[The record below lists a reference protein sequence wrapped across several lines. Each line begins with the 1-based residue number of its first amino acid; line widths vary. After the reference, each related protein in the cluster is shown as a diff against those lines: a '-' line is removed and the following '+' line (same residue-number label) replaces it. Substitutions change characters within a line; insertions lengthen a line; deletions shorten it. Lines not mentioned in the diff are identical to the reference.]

1 MYSPSFIEQY
11 NNKGVMHKHSERGKQ
26 MDNVTTTVV
35 ESAQE
40 YSNDIEYYV
49 DLIHT
54 YGASTV
60 IIAVFIVVLLA
71 ILSYILRNNQKT
83 NNQIIKQQQELVD
96 LLLSTKKEDKEEN
109 SSKQQPNIVKEPDIV
124 QVFLT
129 INSSIKE
136 ILKDISDE
144 IDSSRTA
151 VYVFHNGVY
160 SSHGLPF
167 FKTSCVCE
175 VIKKNCGVTK
185 SINSHN
191 GLQLQMFDNSIS
203 YIYKNGKISICDTDD
218 DNNEFVHDSPVLIGM
233 FKNNNIKSASGISIY
248 DHDNNIVGILLTEFT
263 EVHDEDFLTNIE
275 NILIEKAPL
284 LSPILEYSGIYDT
297 TNK

>member
-1 MYSPSFIEQY
+1 
-11 NNKGVMHKHSERGKQ
+11 
-26 MDNVTTTVV
+26 MDSVTTTVV
-35 ESAQE
+35 DNAQQYSDEVSE
-40 YSNDIEYYV
+40 YTN
-49 DLIHT
+49 LIHT

-71 ILSYILRNNQKT
+71 MFAYILRTNQKT
-83 NNQIIKQQQELVD
+83 NNQLIKQQQKLVD
-96 LLLSTKKEDKEEN
+96 TLLTNKKDEEEN
-109 SSKQQPNIVKEPDIV
+109 NNSAQHSTIVKEPDIV
-124 QVFLT
+124 QVFLD

-144 IDSSRTA
+144 INSSRIA

-175 VIKKNCGVTK
+175 VIKKNCGVSK
-185 SINSHN
+185 SINLHS
-191 GLQLQMFDNSIS
+191 GLPLQMFDNNIS
-203 YIYKNGKISICDTDD
+203 YIYKNGKMTIIDVDD
-218 DNNEFVHDSPVLIGM
+218 EDNELVHDAPVLVGM
-233 FKNNNIKSASGISIY
+233 FKNNNIKSATGIAVY
-248 DHDNNIVGILLTEFT
+248 DHDNNILGILLTEFV
-263 EVHDEDFLTNIE
+263 ELQDKEFLNNVE

-284 LSPILEYSGIYDT
+284 LSPILEYSGIYNT

>member
-1 MYSPSFIEQY
+1 
-11 NNKGVMHKHSERGKQ
+11 
-26 MDNVTTTVV
+26 MDNVTTTTIV
-35 ESAQE
+35 ENIRQYSDEVSE
-40 YSNDIEYYV
+40 YSNI
-49 DLIHT
+49 INT

-71 ILSYILRNNQKT
+71 MFTYILRSNQKT
-83 NNQIIKQQQELVD
+83 NNQLIKQQQKLVD
-96 LLLSTKKEDKEEN
+96 TLLTNKKDDEEDKEKTPIQR
-109 SSKQQPNIVKEPDIV
+109 STVIKEPDIV
-124 QVFLT
+124 QVFLD

-144 IDSSRTA
+144 INSSRTA

-175 VIKKNCGVTK
+175 VIKKNCGVSK
-185 SINSHN
+185 SINLHS
-191 GLQLQMFDNSIS
+191 GLPLQMFDNNIS
-203 YIYKNGKISICDTDD
+203 YVYKNGKMTIIDVDD
-218 DNNEFVHDSPVLIGM
+218 EDNELVHDAPVLIGM
-233 FKNNNIKSASGISIY
+233 LKNNNIKSATGIAVY
-248 DHDNNIVGILLTEFT
+248 DHDNNILGILLTEFV
-263 EVHDEDFLTNIE
+263 ELQDKEFLNNIE

-284 LSPILEYSGIYDT
+284 LSPILEYSGIYNT

>member
-1 MYSPSFIEQY
+1 
-11 NNKGVMHKHSERGKQ
+11 
-26 MDNVTTTVV
+26 MDNITTTAI
-35 ESAQE
+35 ENSYQ
-40 YSNDIEYYV
+40 YSNDINDYS

-71 ILSYILRNNQKT
+71 MFGYILRTNQKT
-83 NNQIIKQQQELVD
+83 NNQLIEQQQKLVD
-96 LLLSTKKEDKEEN
+96 TLITNKKEDETDC
-109 SSKQQPNIVKEPDIV
+109 NIQHSTIIKEPDIV
-124 QVFLT
+124 QVFLD

-144 IDSSRTA
+144 INSSRIA

-167 FKTSCVCE
+167 FKTSCICE
-175 VIKKNCGVTK
+175 IIKKNCGVSK
-185 SINSHN
+185 NINLHN
-191 GLQLQMFDNSIS
+191 GLPLQMFDNNIS
-203 YIYKNGKISICDTDD
+203 YLYKNGKMSIINVDD
-218 DNNEFVHDSPVLIGM
+218 EDNEFVHDAPVLVGM
-233 FKNNNIKSASGISIY
+233 LKNNNIKSASSVSIY
-248 DHDNNIVGILLTEFT
+248 DHDNNILGVLLTEFVDLKN
-263 EVHDEDFLTNIE
+263 EEFLNNVE